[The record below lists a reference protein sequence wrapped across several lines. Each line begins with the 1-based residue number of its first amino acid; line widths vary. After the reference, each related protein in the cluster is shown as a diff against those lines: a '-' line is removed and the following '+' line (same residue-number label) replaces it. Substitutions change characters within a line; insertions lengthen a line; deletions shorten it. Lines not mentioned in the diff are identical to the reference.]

1 MGDDRLSEKSQAL
14 QKIFRG
20 VFDDEELTINSETT
34 AMDVEGWDSLAHIR
48 LIIAIEK
55 YFDLR
60 FTAAEITNLNNVG
73 DIELLLNQKQ
83 SKF

>member
-1 MGDDRLSEKSQAL
+1 MSNDRLREKIQAL
-14 QKIFRG
+14 QKIFRSI
-20 VFDDEELTINSETT
+20 FDDEELTINSETT
-34 AMDVEGWDSLAHIR
+34 SMDVEGWDSLAHIR

-60 FTAAEITNLNNVG
+60 LTAAEITNLNNVG
-73 DIELLLNQKQ
+73 DIGLLLIQKQ